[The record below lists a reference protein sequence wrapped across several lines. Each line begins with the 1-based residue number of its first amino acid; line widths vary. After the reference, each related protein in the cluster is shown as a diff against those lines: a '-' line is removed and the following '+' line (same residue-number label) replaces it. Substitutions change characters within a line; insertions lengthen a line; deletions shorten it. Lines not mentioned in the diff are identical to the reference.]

1 MGYDTVAKKYDKN
14 NIDRCSLQ
22 YKEKK
27 WSKIKFYSSLVTAG
41 MMFVNI
47 ILWFVVLLFDVDL
60 WISLRYIA
68 VTFAL
73 ELVAFVVMVI
83 SFWKFRRIERNRK
96 H

>member
-1 MGYDTVAKKYDKN
+1 MAKKDDKN

-47 ILWFVVLLFDVDL
+47 IVWFVVMLFDVDL
-60 WISLRYIA
+60 WSSLRYIA

-73 ELVAFVVMVI
+73 ELIAFVVMVI
-83 SFWKFRRIERNRK
+83 SFWKFRRIERNK
-96 H
+96 KQ

>member
-1 MGYDTVAKKYDKN
+1 MAKKYDKN

-27 WSKIKFYSSLVTAG
+27 WYHKAFEKIV
-41 MMFVNI
+41 
-47 ILWFVVLLFDVDL
+47 
-60 WISLRYIA
+60 R
-68 VTFAL
+68 L

-96 H
+96 Q